1 MSLLSVDEAQ
11 SLVLKHTP
19 VPTSVEHI
27 ALGNALNRVL
37 AEDIPCD
44 GDSPPFD
51 KSMVDGYAIRSSDV
65 QSGIKAFQVI
75 DEVLAGR
82 VSQCEVKAG
91 QAISIMTG
99 APLPRGADAVVMHEQ
114 TTRDAATVFI
124 AVPVKAGQN
133 ILRRAAEM
141 QQGEVVLKAGDLLRA
156 ASLGLLASVNR
167 THISCFS
174 PVQISLL
181 TTGDEIVEP
190 GEVLPVGHIR
200 NSNASLLQ
208 GLILSAGAQ
217 SKYMGIAKDTH
228 EQLWQSIRTGLQSDV
243 LIITGGVSAG
253 KVDLV
258 PDVLKQLGVQAV
270 FHKVALKP
278 GKPLFFGKRGT
289 TLIFGL
295 PGNPVSSLVGF
306 ELFLRPALRKLS
318 GLPAPYLTP
327 LLAVQLQ
334 SDFQHRSDRPT
345 YHPVKLN
352 THVKPWQVTPVAW
365 KGSADL
371 RSISLADTFAVF
383 PPGEVRYAAGDW
395 IEVLSPFSLS

>member
-1 MSLLSVDEAQ
+1 MSLLSVNEAQ
-11 SLVLKHTP
+11 NLVLKHTP
-19 VPTSVEHI
+19 TPTKVENV
-27 ALGNALNRVL
+27 LLSNALNRVL
-37 AEDIPCD
+37 AEDIASD

-51 KSMVDGYAIRSSDV
+51 KSMVDGYAIRSSDI
-65 QSGIKAFQVI
+65 QSGITAFQVI

-99 APLPRGADAVVMHEQ
+99 APLPHGADAVVMHEQ
-114 TTRDAATVFI
+114 TTRDAATIHI
-124 AVPVKAGQN
+124 ALPVKAGQN

-167 THISCFS
+167 THVSCFS
-174 PVQISLL
+174 PVQINLL

-190 GEVLPVGHIR
+190 GETLPAGHIR

-208 GLILSAGAQ
+208 GLIQ
-217 SKYMGIAKDTH
+217 STESKSHYLGIARDTH
-228 EQLWQSIRTGLQSDV
+228 EQLVQYIKTGLQSNV

-258 PDVLKQLGVQAV
+258 PEVLGQLGVV
-270 FHKVALKP
+270 PIFHKVALKP
-278 GKPLFFGKRGT
+278 GKPFFFGKCGS
-289 TLIFGL
+289 TLVFGL

-306 ELFLRPALRKLS
+306 ELFIRPALRKLS
-318 GLPAPYLTP
+318 GLHAPYETP

-352 THVKPWQVTPVAW
+352 TASKSWQAVPIAW

-371 RSISLADTFAVF
+371 RSISQADTFAVF